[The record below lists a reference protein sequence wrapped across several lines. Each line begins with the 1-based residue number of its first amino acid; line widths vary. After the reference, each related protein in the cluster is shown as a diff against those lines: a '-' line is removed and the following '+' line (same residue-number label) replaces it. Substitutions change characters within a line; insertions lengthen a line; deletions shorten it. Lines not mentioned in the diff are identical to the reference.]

1 MLLWGGY
8 TFLDHTQSSSPR
20 LSLFLALF
28 VSLRHVQRRSLPRPS
43 IVFATT
49 FRPCVCVR
57 ARACVYARAIFPFVS
72 FKSSRDV
79 FCEIIVVE
87 RRNVFSRILHFHA
100 RSVAKPLVRSKRI
113 RRVNSYRRNDNS
125 LDTSRERTSEKII
138 YDTIVLLL
146 TALFFVENFLFFFSS
161 SSPFLKF
168 FRVDR
173 EWTRYRATHLE
184 QKNKLGILSAV
195 LFSFVSTVS
204 PLSLSSKR

>member
-1 MLLWGGY
+1 MCSLEGDILFSI
-8 TFLDHTQSSSPR
+8 TPNPR
-20 LSLFLALF
+20 LLVSLFF
-28 VSLRHVQRRSLPRPS
+28 SLSSFRLDTSRDVHFHVLLSYSRRP
-43 IVFATT
+43 FA
-49 FRPCVCVR
+49 RVCVR

-161 SSPFLKF
+161 SSPFL
-168 FRVDR
+168 
-173 EWTRYRATHLE
+173 
-184 QKNKLGILSAV
+184 
-195 LFSFVSTVS
+195 LF
-204 PLSLSSKR
+204 